1 VNKLIEHYIRKI
13 VDEGDQREMEKL
25 SDILSEVIDLIK
37 DYDEDAY
44 RRYKLCLYKMAYGNR
59 LTKDMAEEIVDNM
72 APVGE
77 KWTLHEAEQL
87 QRDYGLDNI
96 DTIEFYAV
104 LNYSY
109 NDFRDVFGDNLDMYI
124 RYTQAFI
131 NDEDARPGKVAIYLL
146 TIPK

>member
-1 VNKLIEHYIRKI
+1 MNKLIEHYIRKI

-72 APVGE
+72 EPVGE
-77 KWTLHEAEQL
+77 KWTLHEVEQL

-96 DTIEFYAV
+96 DTIEFYAI
-104 LNYSY
+104 LNMSY

-131 NDEDARPGKVAIYLL
+131 NDEDARPGKVTIYLL